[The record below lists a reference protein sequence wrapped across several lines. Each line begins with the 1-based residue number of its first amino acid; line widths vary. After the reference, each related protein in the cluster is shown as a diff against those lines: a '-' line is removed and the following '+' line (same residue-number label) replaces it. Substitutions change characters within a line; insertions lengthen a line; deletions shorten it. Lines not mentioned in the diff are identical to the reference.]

1 VSLSVGSPTMWA
13 GPLAVGSATSTE
25 FAAGVARISA
35 PEGLAGAIGRVF
47 CPVIAVSEPLRASG

>member
-1 VSLSVGSPTMWA
+1 MSLSVGSPTMWA
-13 GPLAVGSATSTE
+13 GPLAAGSATSTE

-47 CPVIAVSEPLRASG
+47 CPVIAVSE